1 MRRMEMFGMR
11 YALHEM
17 RTAIATVLVV
27 AACTTSSAPPTTPAR
42 TKPAAPIALTYLGV
56 AGFQIEAAG
65 KTILVDPY
73 FSRPD
78 FSNENAG
85 VVPDVAAIAKHAP
98 KKADLVVIAHSHVD
112 HLLDAPEVAK
122 RTGAQLMGSDSTVR
136 VGKASGVAEDKL
148 IQVKGGEDFA
158 FGGFSVR
165 VIPSLHSAIFKKH
178 AIHRAIA
185 DPVELPLTF
194 SQYEEGGSFAYYV
207 RVAGHEVYVQS
218 SANFIEREVVGL
230 RPTIA
235 IIAGGLR
242 EEIHDYTCRLLTA
255 LGKPPIVIATH
266 FDDWQKPAPGGPYD
280 LSDYA
285 NEVEACAPGTRF
297 IVPEHFETMT
307 L

>member
-1 MRRMEMFGMR
+1 MFCMR
-11 YALHEM
+11 YALRGM
-17 RTAIATVLVV
+17 RIVFASTLAVV
-27 AACTTSSAPPTTPAR
+27 AACVSGSRTSPSRATPT
-42 TKPAAPIALTYLGV
+42 APIELTYLGV
-56 AGFQIEAAG
+56 AGFQITAAG

-78 FSNENAG
+78 FTDDNAG
-85 VVPDVAAIAKHAP
+85 IVPDAAAIAKHSPA
-98 KKADLVVIAHSHVD
+98 KADLVVIAHSHID

-136 VGKASGVAEDKL
+136 VGKASGVPDDQL
-148 IQVKGGEDFA
+148 IQVKGGEDYA
-158 FGGFSVR
+158 FDGFSVR
-165 VIPSLHSAIFKKH
+165 VIPSLHSAIWEKH
-178 AIHRAIA
+178 ALHRAIA
-185 DPVELPLTF
+185 EPVTLPLTF

-207 RVAGHEVYVQS
+207 RVGGHEVYVQS
-218 SANFIEREVVGL
+218 SANFIEREVMGL

-242 EEIHDYTCRLLTA
+242 EHVHDYTCRLLTA

-285 NEVEACAPGTRF
+285 KEVEACAPGTRF
-297 IVPEHFETMT
+297 IVPTHFQPVT